1 MNLVTEAEKA
11 IQTFYHSQ
19 NPEERNQ
26 AHRWLLELQKS
37 PEAWQTS
44 WLLLDTAKT
53 VECQY
58 YGAVILH
65 YKISHMINEITE
77 KEILEIQMK
86 LISLICVY
94 GSTLKFVRTKLC
106 STFAALV
113 LQNLDNGATLLGC
126 IEQVGLYLHSVGSES
141 KEITLQI
148 ISELP
153 SQLNSINM
161 PQSERF
167 KAKDFMMKF
176 VDPLIS
182 MWKEI
187 FLSKNIN
194 LQADALP
201 TMLGWIEFGIPA
213 IDFVPMIPI
222 LLHHI
227 EVDEL
232 SPKICEVITDA
243 LTEPS
248 SYSLKETIFQM
259 INQILQLEPLV
270 ERAIIEQNEEFVNNF
285 CMMISNIGETHS
297 NILLAT
303 NDPSFQKVS
312 LDLIKL
318 ILRFSSV
325 SGHFPVDESCSK
337 LTLTFW
343 YHLQDDL
350 YSIETITD
358 YHRQVYDA
366 FLVLID
372 IYFLKAQYP
381 PDETYEKFNSE
392 EKEQFRCYRIDIQD
406 TIMYL
411 NNALRQR
418 CLSYFIEKLTS
429 LLSSE

>member
-19 NPEERNQ
+19 NTEERKQ
-26 AHRWLLELQKS
+26 SHRWLLELQKS
-37 PEAWQTS
+37 QEAWQTS

-65 YKISHMINEITE
+65 YKICHMINEITE
-77 KEILEIQMK
+77 KEMLEIQMK

-94 GSTLKFVRTKLC
+94 GSTLKFVSTKLC

-113 LQNLDNGATLLGC
+113 LQNLNDDVTLLGC
-126 IEQVGLYLHSVGSES
+126 IEQVGLYLQSIGSES

-148 ISELP
+148 INELP
-153 SQLNSINM
+153 SQFKSINM
-161 PQSERF
+161 VQSKRF
-167 KAKDFMMKF
+167 KARDFMMKF
-176 VDPLIS
+176 VGPLMA
-182 MWKEI
+182 MWKEV
-187 FLSKNIN
+187 FESKNVN
-194 LQADALP
+194 LQADALS
-201 TMLGWIEFGIPA
+201 TMLGWIEFGIQA
-213 IDFVPMIPI
+213 IDFVPMISI
-222 LLHHI
+222 LLNHI

-259 INQILQLEPLV
+259 INQILQLEPLI
-270 ERAIIEQNEEFVNNF
+270 EKAIRGGNEEFINNF

-303 NDPSFQKVS
+303 TDPNFQVIS
-312 LDLIKL
+312 LNLTQL
-318 ILRFSSV
+318 ILRFSSMP
-325 SGHFPVDESCSK
+325 GHFPVDESCSK

-350 YSIETITD
+350 YSIETVTD
-358 YHRQVYDA
+358 YHGQFYDA
-366 FLVLID
+366 FLLLVD

-381 PDETYEKFNSE
+381 PDETYQKFNSE

-418 CLSYFIEKLTS
+418 CLSFFIEKLTN
-429 LLSSE
+429 LLSS